1 MKQIITNS
9 QASKV
14 QILADT
20 FLNPNT
26 QNLLAFKLLFGLP
39 LNSEEIRAALR
50 SQEPNPFK
58 TWFLELIFCYIR
70 YLCNQDTIVL
80 QQILLEQ
87 KRQQEEFALL
97 TELDE
102 LKSEAQAKLILR
114 NIDLLTVA
122 SLYKEL
128 EAAKETCYQVL
139 QLTKA
144 NELEFWRKLIRDDEV
159 FSKVLLALEAKYRL
173 LREGQEL
180 VAKIEQQLATTNLP
194 AEKRQRMEDQVQA
207 YKDHVRLSSPEN
219 IQKYI
224 PHHLLSDPDKIPV
237 IVQKGAATEEIAI
250 TSLREKK
257 SENKQTITGT
267 QKESQIGFFNYLPIN
282 QNQTS
287 NGFNRLF
294 TKLDFLYNQHFEH
307 HPQLPLPNSDKIEK
321 LLSYLKQLER
331 EPNNRNLETAIYHLV
346 QNLINLSHNP
356 KFTKIMTCLKE
367 WHDQYA
373 PKKSDPLEKCIEP
386 FNDEENKDQIPQHQE
401 NQQPE
406 SEKFAENVIK
416 TFLPDPEKNSY
427 LTLIAILERE
437 VHNLGE
443 EAKNLNHIAILA
455 SQAQTA
461 TTQAEFDQCNDQ
473 IIDELNFIIENFPS
487 LPILS
492 EIYSAISN
500 LPLIKIDNLSQL
512 EEDING
518 LTPGGFKF

>member
-1 MKQIITNS
+1 VLGISAKN
-9 QASKV
+9 
-14 QILADT
+14 
-20 FLNPNT
+20 
-26 QNLLAFKLLFGLP
+26 GRLP
-39 LNSEEIRAALR
+39 LGASSYLNFIIENFPSLPILSEICSAISNLSQLERAALR

-180 VAKIEQQLATTNLP
+180 VARMEKQLATTNLP

-237 IVQKGAATEEIAI
+237 IVQKGAATEELAITSLRKDKSENKQAITEALLSDPDKILAIVQKGVAIEEIAI
-250 TSLREKK
+250 TSLRGNC
-257 SENKQTITGT
+257 S
-267 QKESQIGFFNYLPIN
+267 
-282 QNQTS
+282 
-287 NGFNRLF
+287 
-294 TKLDFLYNQHFEH
+294 
-307 HPQLPLPNSDKIEK
+307 
-321 LLSYLKQLER
+321 
-331 EPNNRNLETAIYHLV
+331 
-346 QNLINLSHNP
+346 
-356 KFTKIMTCLKE
+356 
-367 WHDQYA
+367 
-373 PKKSDPLEKCIEP
+373 PLE
-386 FNDEENKDQIPQHQE
+386 
-401 NQQPE
+401 
-406 SEKFAENVIK
+406 ANVH
-416 TFLPDPEKNSY
+416 F
-427 LTLIAILERE
+427 
-437 VHNLGE
+437 
-443 EAKNLNHIAILA
+443 
-455 SQAQTA
+455 
-461 TTQAEFDQCNDQ
+461 
-473 IIDELNFIIENFPS
+473 
-487 LPILS
+487 
-492 EIYSAISN
+492 
-500 LPLIKIDNLSQL
+500 
-512 EEDING
+512 
-518 LTPGGFKF
+518 